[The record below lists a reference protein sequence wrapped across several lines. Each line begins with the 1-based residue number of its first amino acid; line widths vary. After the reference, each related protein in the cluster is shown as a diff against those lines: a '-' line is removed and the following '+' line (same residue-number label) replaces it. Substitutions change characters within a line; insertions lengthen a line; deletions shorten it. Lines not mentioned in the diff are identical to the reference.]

1 MSHTDTPI
9 HQVLIVGAGFS
20 GLGTALRLWQNG
32 IDDIVILER
41 AADIGGT
48 WRDNTYPGAA
58 CDIPSNLYS
67 FSFAP
72 NPRWTRSY
80 AGSDEIRDYIH
91 WLADEYDLRRYV
103 RFNRSVTDL
112 SFDGDAGV
120 WTATTEQGETVRAR
134 SAVMAQGPLSN
145 PSLPDIPGLER
156 YQGKTIH
163 SADWDHDYD
172 FDGKEV
178 GVIGTGASGV
188 QIVPELAK
196 RAKKLRVFQRTPG
209 WILPRLDFRKPDW
222 QKMVFRKLPT
232 AQSAVRNGL
241 FLAHESMATGI
252 IWDTPVNAVLETLA
266 KAHLRHQVKD
276 KWLRRQLTPDFKLG
290 CKRLLMSSDFY
301 PALQKDNTELIT
313 WPIAGISDKGVRTG
327 EGIEHQFDCLVFATG
342 FSVPSSGTPFPVH
355 GLNGRELGQE
365 WRRGAQAYK
374 SINVSGY
381 PNLFMIF
388 GPNSGPGHNSALV
401 YIESQIEYIVKGVMT
416 LRSLGIKALDVKDD
430 VQAKHN
436 RRLQRRLAKTNWN
449 SGCKSWYL
457 TEDGYN
463 ATMYPGF
470 ASQYARQMKRLELR
484 DYRLLSGAGAPQ

>member
-1 MSHTDTPI
+1 MSNTDTPI

-20 GLGTALRLWQNG
+20 GLGTALRLQQNG
-32 IDDIVILER
+32 VDDVVILER

-67 FSFAP
+67 FSFAQ

-91 WLADEYDLRRYV
+91 WLAEEYDLRRLV
-103 RFNRSVTDL
+103 RFNRSVTGL
-112 SFDGDAGV
+112 SYDDASGV
-120 WTATTEQGETVRAR
+120 WTATTEEGDTVRAR

-145 PSLPDIPGLER
+145 PSFPNIPGLER
-156 YQGKTIH
+156 FQGKTIH

-172 FDGKEV
+172 FEGKAV

-196 RAKKLRVFQRTPG
+196 QAKKLRVFQRTPC

-222 QKMVFRKLPT
+222 QKAVFRKLPA

-241 FLAHESMATGI
+241 FLAHESIATGI
-252 IWDTPVNAVLETLA
+252 IWDTPVNGALETLA

-290 CKRLLMSSDFY
+290 CKRVLMSSDFY

-313 WPIAGISDKGVRTG
+313 WPIASISENGVRTG

-342 FSVPSSGTPFPVH
+342 FSVPNSGTPFPVY

-401 YIESQIEYIVKGVMT
+401 YIESQIEYIVKGVTT

-430 VQAKHN
+430 VQATHN
-436 RRLQRRLAKTNWN
+436 RRLQKRLAKTNWN

-470 ASQYARQMKRLELR
+470 ASQYARQMKHLELR
-484 DYRLLSGAGAPQ
+484 DYRLLSGSGAPQ